1 MRAIGIVGL
10 ILLGLALGLA
20 VLVGATFVVL
30 WNVTDIQNVGV
41 NFWNI
46 FWLVVVAAAITGGA
60 SKASS

>member
-1 MRAIGIVGL
+1 MRAIGMFGL
-10 ILLGLALGLA
+10 FLLALAIGFAL
-20 VLVGATFVVL
+20 LVGATLVVL

-46 FWLVVVAAAITGGA
+46 FWLVLVAAVISGGA